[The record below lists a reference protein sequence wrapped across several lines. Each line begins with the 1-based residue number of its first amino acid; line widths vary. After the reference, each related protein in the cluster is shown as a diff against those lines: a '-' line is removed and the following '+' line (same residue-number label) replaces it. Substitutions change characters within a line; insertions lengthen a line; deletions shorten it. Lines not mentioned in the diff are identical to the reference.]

1 MALLTGSSTL
11 GTAFT
16 PAAGAFNITCLSGTG
31 VDVQR
36 DTGGGYTSAG
46 KVPAGQNFDV
56 TQTVASHTWRFL
68 ALDSVTTTVRA
79 DQ

>member
-1 MALLTGSSTL
+1 MALITGSNTL

-16 PAAGAFNITCLSGTG
+16 PSLGTFTITCNSGTG

-36 DTGGGYTSAG
+36 DTGGGYTSQG
-46 KVPAGQNFDV
+46 KLPAN
-56 TQTVASHTWRFL
+56 QTVEANQVVTGHTWRLL
-68 ALDSVTTTVRA
+68 ALDTVATTCRA